1 MSENGIVII
10 IPDENQILTHEYRK
24 QIYENHLEAFI
35 AFADKFKLGYHFTLD
50 DYQYAPEK
58 LALDGHLI
66 VKETNGPRMVVMYIP
81 EIVTDRQLEWFE
93 LHKFDYFNYQL
104 IGAFSVANG
113 SESKQISGLE
123 EIHKEMIRKHFLD
136 NSQDLKNVI

>member
-1 MSENGIVII
+1 MSESGIVII
-10 IPDENQILTHEYRK
+10 IPDENQILTREYRK

-66 VKETNGPRMVVMYIP
+66 VKETNEPRMVVMYIP

-104 IGAFSVANG
+104 MSAFSVANG

-136 NSQDLKNVI
+136 NSQDLKNGI

>member
-1 MSENGIVII
+1 
-10 IPDENQILTHEYRK
+10 
-24 QIYENHLEAFI
+24 
-35 AFADKFKLGYHFTLD
+35 
-50 DYQYAPEK
+50 
-58 LALDGHLI
+58 
-66 VKETNGPRMVVMYIP
+66 MVVMYIP

-123 EIHKEMIRKHFLD
+123 EINKEMIDFNEIYSCFL
-136 NSQDLKNVI
+136 NNIKYNTRFSF